1 MRNVK
6 AALDDYLVLTLFVVY
21 TVLLV
26 AHWAKPPITIGRSAA
41 ERTFVWLFAIVGRFV
56 QRRRLLKHLGHLDSN
71 GRGLLL
77 GCVLGG
83 YVVCGYMVLR
93 DSFKLF

>member
-6 AALDDYLVLTLFVVY
+6 AAFDDYRVLALFVVY
-21 TVLLV
+21 TVLLM
-26 AHWAKPPITIGRSAA
+26 AHWAKPPITLGMSAA
-41 ERTFVWLFAIVGRFV
+41 ELTFVWRFAIVGPFV

-83 YVVCGYMVLR
+83 YVVFGYMVLR
-93 DSFKLF
+93 DR